1 MSMRK
6 LLVTAVAALAF
17 LVPSSARAVIFL
29 GVRGAYAMPSGDM
42 AKDAPLKDQV
52 SASIPVQIDAGTS
65 VLDLVY
71 LGAYASYGPTTLAKD
86 VKDGCSVAGISCKAT
101 NLRFGAQA
109 FLRPPVILK
118 ALWGGVFAGFEQQA
132 ISLGSADLKYRG
144 WEAGLQA
151 GYDISV
157 LPFIKIGPF
166 ASFSMAEFQVVSGAM
181 AIPGYGDTL
190 PLTSKARHNTLTFGL
205 RGLFDF

>member
-1 MSMRK
+1 MLAGRRRAARAPIERTSRRMSMRK

-29 GVRGAYAMPSGDM
+29 GDR
-42 AKDAPLKDQV
+42 
-52 SASIPVQIDAGTS
+52 
-65 VLDLVY
+65 
-71 LGAYASYGPTTLAKD
+71 GAYASYGPTTLAKD